1 MTLYSVASKSCD
13 ACKQVKME
21 KVDRLIRVAA
31 TSSCPADRNT
41 PDAQND
47 GDE

>member
-1 MTLYSVASKSCD
+1 
-13 ACKQVKME
+13 ME

-41 PDAQND
+41 PGAQNN
-47 GDE
+47 GDEYRDGHVAAPLTNGPANE

>member
-1 MTLYSVASKSCD
+1 
-13 ACKQVKME
+13 ME